1 MNICHPYL
9 IMATTL
15 RACKCRL
22 TARGLLL
29 SFLTLI
35 VVCFLFFVFESYF
48 LFYIHKATSIIRK
61 SDTTNVS
68 SNVFHFNFTNSTV
81 FKANGQFELSTIA
94 NSDLRFDKK
103 QNVRFD
109 NEAVILKT
117 TIASSQPQDR
127 SLNVTTYKNDSCVD
141 LNLTRT
147 ETSTNGILAFETS
160 MKHEHLEKD
169 VMTRNSTERHSECN
183 NCFKHD
189 FEYVIQNDHICDTLD
204 MHEHIYLLIFV
215 TTVHTNVL
223 NRQTIRRTWLSYT
236 NNNTANARHVF
247 LLGKTA
253 EDSLQESVMRENEIY
268 HDIVQET
275 FIDSYN
281 NLTYKTIMGFKWAST
296 KCSYVKFVM
305 KTDDDMWVNVP
316 SIIKLLSGTD
326 LANYLQTGLTGLCH
340 QKASPI
346 RDKHSKWY
354 ASYSSYPED
363 FYPGF
368 CSGTGYMTSIKVVSD
383 IYHVSP
389 QVPFFHLEDIYVALC
404 ARRLGYSLKK
414 TLGFYAGP
422 SNLCDYKKDNVLTV
436 HQVTPSKLIEIWK
449 QICNPAGHVNPYE
462 SQTANVTLLSKPFA

>member
-1 MNICHPYL
+1 MNISHPYL
-9 IMATTL
+9 NMHGTTTTS
-15 RACKCRL
+15 RACKCRM

-29 SFLTLI
+29 CFFTLI
-35 VVCFLFFVFESYF
+35 VVCFLFLLFESSI
-48 LFYIHKATSIIRK
+48 LFYTLNAISKTRQ

-68 SNVFHFNFTNSTV
+68 NHAFYFNFTNSTV
-81 FKANGQFELSTIA
+81 FKAIGPFQLSTTA
-94 NSDLRFDKK
+94 NSDLRFEKK

-109 NEAVILKT
+109 LEADILKT
-117 TIASSQPQDR
+117 TIASSQPHLP
-127 SLNVTTYKNDSCVD
+127 LNVTTYKKDAFVD

-147 ETSTNGILAFETS
+147 ESTTNGT
-160 MKHEHLEKD
+160 
-169 VMTRNSTERHSECN
+169 TRNSTERQSECN

-204 MHEHIYLLIFV
+204 TSEHLDLLIFV
-215 TTVHTNVL
+215 TTVHHNVL

-253 EDSLQESVMRENEIY
+253 ENSLQESVMRENEIY

-281 NLTYKTIMGFKWAST
+281 NLTYKTIMGFKWAAT
-296 KCSYVKFVM
+296 KCSNVKFVM

-316 SIIKLLSGTD
+316 SIIKMLSGTGM
-326 LANYLQTGLTGLCH
+326 ANYLQTGLTGYCH

-346 RDKHSKWY
+346 RDTRSKWY
-354 ASYSSYPED
+354 ASFSSYPEE
-363 FYPGF
+363 FFPGF

-389 QVPFFHLEDIYVALC
+389 QVPFFHLEDVYVSLC
-404 ARRLGYSLKK
+404 VRRLGYLLKQ
-414 TLGFYAGP
+414 TSGFLAGP
-422 SNLCDYKKDNVLTV
+422 SNICDYKKDNVLTV

-449 QICNPAGHVNPYE
+449 QVCNPA
-462 SQTANVTLLSKPFA
+462 